1 MIIYLLKF
9 ISCSGLLLLFYYSV
23 LQNDRLFRFNRLFL
37 LAIVILALVI
47 PITIVRTQV
56 IEIPISQEPIFSQIE
71 APILDNASVL
81 DIPTTF
87 ESTSEPSINWGKGV
101 WITYLLVTSILLFR
115 FSRNL
120 HSILRLKRKSLIV
133 AEEGIKIVLRTDIKA
148 SFSFLNHMY
157 TNRTRYEQGNL
168 PTEIIEHEKHH
179 IDQKHSYDIIY
190 IELLQCVLWFNPFI
204 YLIKAAIKLNHEFL
218 ADQHVLKDNTSVYD
232 YQKILLDITKKQFV
246 NTPAFASNLNYGFT
260 KKRLNMMT
268 KNTNKVKS
276 MIKQV
281 AAAGIIAGA
290 FSIGGETKVIA
301 QETDIPVNLDVT
313 VSPELDES
321 LNTEREIDLKV
332 SLTKQDTINPKK
344 LKRPS
349 SMVQNCLVRFKDK
362 DGEVVQA
369 KYKVLSEEQKARF
382 LEKDSEGQF
391 FLPPP
396 PKGMMNQAL
405 LDDFMDPE
413 KYGVWIDG
421 KRINNDKLKTY
432 SPSDFHHYTKSTLLK
447 NAKDYSKYTFHLSLT
462 SIKHFESKDLTK
474 GKWLDLSTPTIIE
487 IPEQKTAKDKRNQ
500 EPIEVAS
507 IRSAKAKP
515 QVIEVKSVR
524 EEKIKE
530 EPQAIKVKSI
540 RQERI
545 KDIDKKLS
553 YLIPRTVKFK
563 NNEGTYVEKSF
574 GQLTLD
580 EKLLL
585 ISKKGDGR
593 YLAGTWSKNHKVSI
607 EDLQKTYDPVK
618 YRLNIDE
625 KPAELSLL
633 KKISP
638 ETLASLWIQP
648 SNDFLKKEIIMVW
661 TKKYFDERFEV
672 TPSGRIWSKLV
683 ELKSV
688 PEERTNLVTADN
700 EIKPVGKQQEAVKS
714 QARIIKTKAIEIEVL
729 DKKSNTSYSLSPFP
743 SLYFHHN
750 SLVRLSNE
758 NGKKLQAKFIDLTK
772 SDIDEFASGKAVFY
786 SQPFAQESITED
798 DLKDLLALKNVEVW
812 IDNKKTNSNEI
823 NQLDLKTIHH
833 TEKHLSA
840 ETNQINFMTLD
851 GFMQQG
857 GKEGRWVEL
866 PSSILNTVK

>member
-9 ISCSGLLLLFYYSV
+9 IACTGLLLLFYYGV

-47 PITIVRTQV
+47 PITIVRTKV
-56 IEIPISQEPIFSQIE
+56 IEIPISQEPVFSQIE
-71 APILDNASVL
+71 APILDNAFVL

-87 ESTSEPSINWGKGV
+87 ESTSEPSISWEKGL
-101 WITYLLVTSILLFR
+101 WINYLLVTSILLFR

-120 HSILRLKRKSLIV
+120 HSILRLKRQSLIV

-232 YQKILLDITKKQFV
+232 YQKILLDITRKQFV

-301 QETDIPVNLDVT
+301 QEIDIPVNLDVT

-321 LNTEREIDLKV
+321 LYKEREIDLKV

-349 SMVQNCLVRFKDK
+349 SMVQGSLVRFKDK
-362 DGEVVQA
+362 DGELVQA
-369 KYKVLSEEQKARF
+369 KYKALSEEQKARF
-382 LEKDSEGQF
+382 LEKESEGQF

-396 PKGMMNQAL
+396 PKGVMNQAL
-405 LDDFMDPE
+405 LDDFMNPE

-432 SPSDFHHYTKSTLLK
+432 SPSDFHHFTKSTLLK
-447 NAKDYSKYTFHLSLT
+447 NAKNYGKYTFHLSLT
-462 SIKHFESKDLTK
+462 SIKYFESKGLTK

-500 EPIEVAS
+500 EPMEVAS
-507 IRSAKAKP
+507 VRSVKAKPQVIEVKSVREEKVKKKP

-530 EPQAIKVKSI
+530 KPQVIEVKSVQQEKVKAKSKSEQQNKTDKFKDGTVTQKLLDEVESNNRYWLSI
-540 RQERI
+540 DGQFVKNNILKNYKPEDFYDYFKSGI
-545 KDIDKKLS
+545 AKESKQAETYDFEIDLVTMNTYNTEKALFDKNMTTLSKDILVLND
-553 YLIPRTVKFK
+553 IP
-563 NNEGTYVEKSF
+563 EGMQF
-574 GQLTLD
+574 
-580 EKLLL
+580 
-585 ISKKGDGR
+585 
-593 YLAGTWSKNHKVSI
+593 
-607 EDLQKTYDPVK
+607 
-618 YRLNIDE
+618 
-625 KPAELSLL
+625 
-633 KKISP
+633 
-638 ETLASLWIQP
+638 
-648 SNDFLKKEIIMVW
+648 
-661 TKKYFDERFEV
+661 
-672 TPSGRIWSKLV
+672 
-683 ELKSV
+683 
-688 PEERTNLVTADN
+688 NLMN
-700 EIKPVGKQQEAVKS
+700 
-714 QARIIKTKAIEIEVL
+714 
-729 DKKSNTSYSLSPFP
+729 KKSGFE
-743 SLYFHHN
+743 H
-750 SLVRLSNE
+750 VR
-758 NGKKLQAKFIDLTK
+758 FIDHGGKLIEGHFGSFPRK
-772 SDIDEFASGKAVFY
+772 QKQRFYWLESYGQFFVNYSDLAIPEM
-786 SQPFAQESITED
+786 TEVRE
-798 DLKDLLALKNVEVW
+798 L
-812 IDNKKTNSNEI
+812 IDNKYTIKIDGKTV
-823 NQLDLKTIHH
+823 DL
-833 TEKHLSA
+833 
-840 ETNQINFMTLD
+840 ETLNHFSRDSFSHALQYVLFNRENREDRIKAIDFITKANPILK
-851 GFMQQG
+851 GSPKG
-857 GKEGRWVEL
+857 LWVSL
-866 PSSILNTVK
+866 